1 MASAEAH
8 DPVVVSDGL
17 PWRFPAL
24 QEGLAQRYR
33 VLEPEGD
40 LGAAIAAW
48 GLERYALV
56 GVSLGA
62 SAAAWHAVQSP
73 ERVAALVLVSP
84 LALRPAAG
92 AASAARLF
100 AHPEAVALPTAALPT
115 AAVEEAWWERR
126 RGATH
131 DAELESRLGEIQCP
145 TLAVFGQEDALV
157 SPPAASIYRE
167 RIANCSIAF
176 VYDAGHAIA
185 AERPQALVSLVAD
198 YLERRETFIV
208 ENRTRIIN
216 P

>member
-1 MASAEAH
+1 MASAEARA
-8 DPVVVSDGL
+8 PVVVIDGL

-24 QEGLAQRYR
+24 PEGLAQRYR

-40 LGAAIAAW
+40 LDAAIAAW

-56 GVSLGA
+56 GISMGA

-92 AASAARLF
+92 EASAARLF
-100 AHPEAVALPTAALPT
+100 AHPEAVALPT

-185 AERPQALVSLVAD
+185 AERPQALVNLVAD